1 MSILDQQIKMSEA
14 MTSGRTIE
22 GQAGANWVS
31 KNVTTSQL
39 RSSDRE
45 SDLVSGYFPG
55 GDRDPYMYPDNN
67 SVIVGGG
74 LNVISGSI
82 QSHTVSSLNGIE
94 NIKDS
99 RTAAKLG

>member
-39 RSSDRE
+39 RSSDTE
-45 SDLVSGYFPG
+45 SDLVSGFFPG
-55 GDRDPYMYPDNN
+55 GEGVRAPYMYPDNS
-67 SVIVGGG
+67 SVIMGAG
-74 LNVISGSI
+74 I
-82 QSHTVSSLNGIE
+82 VSSAGGTE
-94 NIKDS
+94 SIKDS
-99 RTAAKLG
+99 RTAAQLG

>member
-45 SDLVSGYFPG
+45 SDLVSGFFPG
-55 GDRDPYMYPDNN
+55 GDRDPYMYPDNR
-67 SVIVGGG
+67 SVIMGDG
-74 LNVISGSI
+74 I
-82 QSHTVSSLNGIE
+82 VSSAGGTE

-99 RTAAKLG
+99 RTAAQLG